1 MILFESPRSK
11 ISLLINPQLVKI
23 LEINQHGLKLEM
35 VDESEHRAYDITYSD
50 IEEDDDKPVVS
61 KSKMEVIN

>member
-35 VDESEHRAYDITYSD
+35 VDESEHRSYDITYSD
-50 IEEDDDKPVVS
+50 IEEDDDKSVVS

>member
-11 ISLLINPQLVKI
+11 ISLLINPELVRV

-35 VDESEHRAYDITYSD
+35 VDESEIRAYDITYSD
-50 IEEDDDKPVVS
+50 IEEDDDKKVVS